1 MGICHM
7 KVEVRDLIQKMIFKT
22 VCLLKKF
29 KRCPVSYIKI
39 NSKLKI

>member
-22 VCLLKKF
+22 VSLPFKK
-29 KRCPVSYIKI
+29 I
-39 NSKLKI
+39 

>member
-22 VCLLKKF
+22 VCLLKNLKDAQL
-29 KRCPVSYIKI
+29 VT
-39 NSKLKI
+39 SK